1 MWIRFK
7 SIILKIILYTFIH
20 FSRGQCSCK
29 SIRIWGRSFKL
40 NFNGRSRTFLPIYP
54 SPFPLCNELGRNV
67 GRRRRG
73 WAVTFKK
80 KESEKS
86 NEKEIK
92 TVRVWER
99 KRLCVFVCVRVRLRV
114 RVCVCF
120 AEWGKLTRGLAPQY
134 QDLTRCVRPPSRWD
148 LQPPKPPPPP
158 PPLSELLSSLH
169 SSSSSSSKSRS
180 RSPATPRR
188 PLPIISASL
197 PSQPPSLSYKRG
209 RTSAQQH
216 NRKCLILAPIRP
228 IYFVPDSRLST

>member
-1 MWIRFK
+1 MNRDVK
-7 SIILKIILYTFIH
+7 
-20 FSRGQCSCK
+20 
-29 SIRIWGRSFKL
+29 
-40 NFNGRSRTFLPIYP
+40 RTR
-54 SPFPLCNELGRNV
+54 ERE
-67 GRRRRG
+67 RE
-73 WAVTFKK
+73 K
-80 KESEKS
+80 KEKIKRRDKNRACLYVREK
-86 NEKEIK
+86 K
-92 TVRVWER
+92 TVCMWV
-99 KRLCVFVCVRVRLRV
+99 LCG
-114 RVCVCF
+114 VCVCVF

-180 RSPATPRR
+180 RSPPRR

-216 NRKCLILAPIRP
+216 NRKCLMLAPVHP
-228 IYFVPDSRLST
+228 VCCA